1 MILLWISSLKHGQM
15 CEVSRKTFKK
25 GVGHWTILPHE
36 CTKVVIAVSMMT
48 LSTGESLDSM
58 EYSLFKEFESSTE

>member
-1 MILLWISSLKHGQM
+1 M

-25 GVGHWTILPHE
+25 GVGHWTFLPHE
-36 CTKVVIAVSMMT
+36 CTKVVIAVSVMT
-48 LSTGESLDSM
+48 LSTAESLDRM

>member
-1 MILLWISSLKHGQM
+1 M

-25 GVGHWTILPHE
+25 GAGHWTILPHG
-36 CTKVVIAVSMMT
+36 CAKVVIAVSVMT
-48 LSTGESLDSM
+48 LSTGESLDRM